1 MGLVAGPALVEGL
14 PPPPHPLDVDSHLV
28 LGADG
33 DEGDLARVA
42 EVELE
47 PDRRFRQARLAVL
60 APLQPD
66 PIRLLL
72 QVGRQNPAQGVGGG
86 AQAPDVELAERRIE
100 AIGGREELQARRF
113 QLIASPL
120 LNRLLITGGAGFVG
134 SNLAV
139 SLAARHPDWEI
150 LAFDNLYRRGSE
162 LNLPRLEEAGV
173 EFVKGDVREPDDLG
187 ALPPLSAMI
196 ECSAEPSVMSGV
208 DGDTGYLVHTN
219 LTGAY
224 NCLELAR
231 RDGAFMVF
239 LSTSRVYPVAPQVEL
254 NLEEAETRF
263 EIAAEQKVRGASPRG
278 ISEDFPLEGARTLYG
293 ATKLAAEMLI
303 EEYREG
309 LGVPAVIDRCGV
321 IAGPWQMG
329 KVDQG
334 VFTHWMLSHL
344 FRHPLSYIGFGGSGK
359 QVRDLLHVE
368 DLVDLVERQLLDPA
382 AWDGR
387 TVNVG
392 GGRECSLS
400 LRETTA
406 ICRQLT
412 GNEVPV
418 SPVEETRQG
427 DVPIYLSDCTRLN
440 RLDEWRPRRSAEQV
454 LADIHEWI
462 AADPE
467 RIAQALNIDAPS
479 GGKE

>member
-1 MGLVAGPALVEGL
+1 MIP
-14 PPPPHPLDVDSHLV
+14 S
-28 LGADG
+28 
-33 DEGDLARVA
+33 RS
-42 EVELE
+42 LE
-47 PDRRFRQARLAVL
+47 
-60 APLQPD
+60 
-66 PIRLLL
+66 
-72 QVGRQNPAQGVGGG
+72 
-86 AQAPDVELAERRIE
+86 
-100 AIGGREELQARRF
+100 
-113 QLIASPL
+113 
-120 LNRLLITGGAGFVG
+120 RLLITGGAGFVG

-139 SLAARHPDWEI
+139 SLASRHPEWEVV
-150 LAFDNLYRRGSE
+150 AFDNLYRRGAE

-173 EFVKGDVREPDDLG
+173 EFVKGDVREPGDLG
-187 ALPPLSAMI
+187 ALPELSALI

-231 RDGAFMVF
+231 RDGAFVVF
-239 LSTSRVYPVAPQVEL
+239 LSTSRVYPVAPQLAL

-263 EIAAEQKVRGASPRG
+263 ELAPEQEVRGVSPKG
-278 ISEDFPLEGARTLYG
+278 ISEEFPLDGARTLYG

-303 EEYREG
+303 EEYRAS

-334 VFTHWMLSHL
+334 VFTHWMLAHH
-344 FRHPLSYIGFGGSGK
+344 FRNPLSYIGFGGHGK

-368 DLVDLVERQLLDPA
+368 DLVDLVERQLLDRE

-392 GGRECSLS
+392 GGRGCSLS
-400 LRETTA
+400 LRETTE
-406 ICRQLT
+406 ICRRLT
-412 GNEVPV
+412 GNEVPIA
-418 SPVEETRQG
+418 PVLETRQG

-440 RLDEWRPRRSAEQV
+440 GLDEWRPRRSAEQV
-454 LADIHEWI
+454 LADIHEWV
-462 AADPE
+462 AADEE
-467 RIAQALNIDAPS
+467 RIAQALEIDAQAA
-479 GGKE
+479 GRE